1 MEKSLNTRSMS
12 NEGSLGE
19 SLAWLSEEKGSQ
31 KSFQKKRRK
40 AFSDCCESSLNPF
53 EVEDIGFLRISIGGA
68 KYEVF
73 LVVYIFFLGVVR
85 PFNSSWGPENLVFC
99 P

>member
-1 MEKSLNTRSMS
+1 MDLLVVRGRRAFK
-12 NEGSLGE
+12 
-19 SLAWLSEEKGSQ
+19 EEKKGL
-31 KSFQKKRRK
+31 FGLLLGL
-40 AFSDCCESSLNPF
+40 LNPF
-53 EVEDIGFLRISIGGA
+53 AVEDIGFLRISIGGA

-85 PFNSSWGPENLVFC
+85 PFNISWGPENLVFC